1 MLQLEECD
9 MKYIWYFLSLISIA
23 GLATAPAYAKTV
35 RINTIEELQ
44 KADYS
49 INDTIFV
56 HPDIGSEST
65 KISSERYIAK
75 VIKSFLHNKKATG
88 FELDPHSQTFYY
100 KFVVDPKAKLM
111 KWKEKLGKTSAI
123 KSKLRDLMDKDS
135 VIFNRE
141 NIRG

>member
-1 MLQLEECD
+1 
-9 MKYIWYFLSLISIA
+9 MKYIWYLFSFITIASLAS
-23 GLATAPAYAKTV
+23 APVQAKVV
-35 RINTIEELQ
+35 RIDTIEELQ
-44 KADYS
+44 NADYS
-49 INDTIFV
+49 IDDTLFV

-65 KISSERYIAK
+65 KISSERYIAR

-88 FELDPHSQTFYY
+88 FELDPKSQTFYY

-123 KSKLRDLMDKDS
+123 KSKLRDLIDKES

-141 NIRG
+141 KIRG